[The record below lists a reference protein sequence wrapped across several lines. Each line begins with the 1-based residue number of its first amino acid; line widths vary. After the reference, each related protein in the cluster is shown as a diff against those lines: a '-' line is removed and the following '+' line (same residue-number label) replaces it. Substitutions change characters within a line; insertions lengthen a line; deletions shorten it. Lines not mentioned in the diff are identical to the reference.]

1 MDRQIENAQAWPDF
15 WNWIRRHENWQPLT
29 RPQKHYLYKAQYA
42 HNAGRLGD
50 KRIKSI
56 LEKYAEHRYTFKG
69 VVIIHE

>member
-15 WNWIRRHENWQPLT
+15 WNWIRRPENWQPLT

-42 HNAGRLGD
+42 HAAGKLGIE
-50 KRIKSI
+50 RTKSI
-56 LEKYAEHRYTFKG
+56 LEKHAPDRYEFRG